1 MLKKLLGDPPQ
12 QLKTVGTR
20 PVQGMR
26 KKRPPEEMIK
36 EPVRL
41 PAQTKKKARATQ
53 PPEGAMKKKAQ
64 ATLLVELRQRKE
76 EIVWEKKQLDLEEVT
91 IDKAIAEEEFHFRV
105 MDSSDEDGEG
115 VEEDWV
121 TPVEEE
127 ASDAEEGVGLWWHR
141 IKVKE
146 ESDAEEGED
155 LHQRIKACVT
165 GFEDVEEAEE
175 DVDED
180 LEAGASDMNE
190 GSKVTE
196 EDWYASK
203 WWEQNGDAQGI
214 PKKYTPCSYFFKA
227 PHGCRKKET
236 CEFSHNER
244 IFCEEPFA
252 SLSMSL
258 SWERKEKKTTK
269 GRKTPRPPAFPPPHR
284 QVKEEDFN
292 DEATPRFS
300 LH

>member
-1 MLKKLLGDPPQ
+1 MLKKLLGVPPR
-12 QLKTVGTR
+12 QLKKVGAR
-20 PVQGMR
+20 PFQGMR
-26 KKRPPEEMIK
+26 KKRPPEEKMMM
-36 EPVRL
+36 
-41 PAQTKKKARATQ
+41 AQKKARATR

-64 ATLLVELRQRKE
+64 ATLLVELRQRKK
-76 EIVWEKKQLDLEEVT
+76 EIVWEKKQLNLEEVA
-91 IDKAIAEEEFHFRV
+91 IDKAIAEEEFHFRM
-105 MDSSDEDGEG
+105 MDSSDEDGVEEDWVTPVEG

-146 ESDAEEGED
+146 ESDAEE
-155 LHQRIKACVT
+155 
-165 GFEDVEEAEE
+165 AEE

-190 GSKVTE
+190 GSKITE

-258 SWERKEKKTTK
+258 SWERKEGKARK